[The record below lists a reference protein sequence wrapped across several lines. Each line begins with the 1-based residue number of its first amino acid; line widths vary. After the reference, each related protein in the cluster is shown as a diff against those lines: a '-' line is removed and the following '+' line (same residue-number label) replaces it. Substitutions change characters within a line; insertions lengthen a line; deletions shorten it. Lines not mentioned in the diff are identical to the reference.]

1 MTRKQKTVSKVLELK
16 GFTREQL
23 EAEVKKAL
31 QAFQHEQD
39 KLDTLERELTAHFDE
54 FCRKQDQGCI
64 NAREMDIYYTYGEH
78 LHKQIELQQK
88 CVLIRRNQLEEI
100 QQAMVAA
107 YQDERLMEILRDKL
121 REQELRAADQKEQKE
136 TDFRFLARRM
146 GK

>member
-31 QAFQHEQD
+31 QAFHHEQE
-39 KLDTLERELTAHFDE
+39 KLEHLEQELKTHSKD
-54 FCRKQDQGCI
+54 FCSKQDQGCM

-78 LHKQIELQQK
+78 LHRQIEVQQK
-88 CVLIRRNQLEEI
+88 CALVRQTQLEEI
-100 QQAMVAA
+100 QQSMVAA
-107 YQDERLMEILRDKL
+107 YQDERLMEILHEKIVV
-121 REQELRAADQKEQKE
+121 QEARAAGQGEQKE
-136 TDFRFLARRM
+136 ADFRFLVRRM